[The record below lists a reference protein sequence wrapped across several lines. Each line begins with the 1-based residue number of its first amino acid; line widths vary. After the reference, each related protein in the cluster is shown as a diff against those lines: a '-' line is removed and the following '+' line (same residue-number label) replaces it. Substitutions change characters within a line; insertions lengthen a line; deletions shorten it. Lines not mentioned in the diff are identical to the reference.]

1 MARIPFRA
9 VLAWKKLLEL
19 ALEYLEN
26 LRQNSVGHAVPT
38 LYLAYIDDYVVLAPR
53 ATTEG

>member
-1 MARIPFRA
+1 MARIPCRA

-26 LRQNSVGHAVPT
+26 LRQNSVDYAVST
-38 LYLAYIDDYVVLAPR
+38 LHLVYIDDYVVLAPC